1 MSRLITRRQVVA
13 GAGIGVAGLIG
24 VAAMRGSLARPILQ
38 ASESLTLRTE
48 RILLRRRPL
57 VREFGVADIS
67 AMFPVNGTGKPSGA
81 AYERFAS
88 TGFRDWALRIDGL
101 VRRPVS
107 LTLAQLAGFDARSQI
122 TMHNCDE
129 GWNAI
134 AQWKGVPLGSLLA
147 IAEPSTRAGYVVFH
161 CLDKKEED
169 GEQYYE
175 SIDLFDAYHPQT
187 ILAYEMN
194 GSPLPVQ
201 YGAPL
206 RLRIETQ
213 IGYKNAKYVDR
224 IEVVDRLDG
233 LGKGRGGWWE
243 DFDNAVWYAGQ

>member
-1 MSRLITRRQVVA
+1 MSKLITRRRVIASA
-13 GAGIGVAGLIG
+13 GFGAAGLIG
-24 VAAMRGSLARPILQ
+24 IAGLRGDLTRPILR

-48 RILLRRRPL
+48 RLLLRRRPL
-57 VREFGVADIS
+57 VREFEAADIS
-67 AMFPVNGTGKPSGA
+67 TLFPVNGTGKPSGTT
-81 AYERFAS
+81 YERLAS

-101 VRRPVS
+101 VRRPLS
-107 LTLAQLAGFDARSQI
+107 LTLSQLAGLGARSQI
-122 TMHNCDE
+122 TMHSCDE

-134 AQWKGVPLGSLLA
+134 ALWKGVPLGVLLTMV
-147 IAEPSTRAGYVVFH
+147 EPVAGAGYVVFH

-187 ILAYEMN
+187 IVAYEMN
-194 GSPLPVQ
+194 GKPLPVQ

-213 IGYKNAKYVDR
+213 IGYKNAKYIGR
-224 IEVVDRLDG
+224 IEVVDHLDG
-233 LGKGRGGWWE
+233 FGKGRGGWWE